1 MAYCRALVPF
11 QRPDAPQARLKPL
24 LEQLGL
30 VVEQPDPLTLTAY
43 EHPGCGGRVND
54 AVRIWADWRNIAST
68 GELWL
73 EALSGEGHGRPGS
86 RCAAMLERIRA
97 GLSR

>member
-1 MAYCRALVPF
+1 MAYCRTHVPI
-11 QRPDAPQARLKPL
+11 QCSGSPEARLRPL

-30 VVEQPDPLTLTAY
+30 VVEQPDHRTLVAF
-43 EHPGCGGRVND
+43 ERCSDGRP
-54 AVRIWADWRNIAST
+54 AGEALRIWADWNDVAGS

-73 EALSGEGHGRPGS
+73 EALSSEGHG
-86 RCAAMLERIRA
+86 CTAMLERIRS